1 MKTNDL
7 GNDAIRPLVLR
18 LALPSMLA
26 QLINVLYGIVDR
38 IYLSALPDVGEL
50 ALAGVGVSVPIVT
63 LVNSFAALVGVG
75 GAPLVAMRMGEGNQ
89 EGARGILANCV
100 AMLSV
105 LSLLLTLIL
114 YFGRE
119 PLLRA
124 FGASEALMPYAEPYM
139 RTIALG
145 TVFSLGAAGLNQF
158 IICQGFST
166 AGMVTITLGAV
177 ANIALDPIFIFSL
190 DLGCA
195 GAAAATVL
203 SQVLSFLF
211 VTGFLLSKR
220 PPVRLSLRG
229 LSLKI
234 VRRVLTF
241 GFSPFVIL
249 ATDSVLIIALNSV
262 LQRVG
267 GSQGDLYIACATIT
281 QSFMQLIT
289 MPLLG
294 LSSGTQPL
302 LSFNY
307 GAKKVDRIRAGEKFI
322 VCLGFVFTGTMFI
335 LSQFAFAP
343 FARIF
348 AQGEELLSLSV
359 RAMRVYTLCIVPL
372 TLQYCFVDGLTAL
385 GIAKI
390 AMTLSLTRKIS
401 MFLMTL
407 VFPSFLGA
415 FGAFWAEPAADL
427 LSSIISTCVFLR
439 VFPSLMA
446 RRLQMAEG
454 QALYA

>member
-1 MKTNDL
+1 MRSNDL

-38 IYLSALPDVGEL
+38 IYIAALPGVGEL

-75 GAPLVAMRMGEGNQ
+75 GAPLAAMRMGEGNR
-89 EGARGILANCV
+89 EGAQSILANCA
-100 AMLSV
+100 AMLAV
-105 LSLLLTLIL
+105 LSVILTAVL
-114 YFGRE
+114 YLGRDS
-119 PLLRA
+119 LLRA
-124 FGASEALMPYAEPYM
+124 FGASETLMPYAGPYM
-139 RTIALG
+139 SCIALG

-158 IICQGFST
+158 IICQGFSA
-166 AGMVTITLGAV
+166 AGMTTVALGAL
-177 ANIALDPIFIFSL
+177 ANIALDPIFIFAL
-190 DLGCA
+190 DMGCA
-195 GAAAATVL
+195 GAAVATVI
-203 SQVLSFLF
+203 SQALSFLF
-211 VTGFLLSKR
+211 VVGFLLSKR
-220 PPVRLSLRG
+220 PPVRLSFRG
-229 LSLKI
+229 LCAKTM
-234 VRRVLTF
+234 RRVLSF
-241 GFSPFVIL
+241 GFSPFIIL
-249 ATDSVLIIALNSV
+249 ATDSVIIIALNSV
-262 LQRVG
+262 LQRAG
-267 GSQGDLYIACATIT
+267 GLQGDLYIACATIT

-294 LSSGTQPL
+294 LSCGTQPL

-307 GAKKVDRIRAGEKFI
+307 GARKVERIREGEKFI
-322 VCLGFVFTGTMFI
+322 VRMGFAFTGAMFI

-348 AQGEELLSLSV
+348 TQDAELLALSV

-390 AMTLSLTRKIS
+390 AMTLSLTRKMS
-401 MFLMTL
+401 MLAMTL
-407 VFPSFLGA
+407 AFPQLWGA

-427 LSSIISTCVFLR
+427 LASVISTCVFLR
-439 VFPSLMA
+439 IFPSLMT

-454 QALYA
+454 QALYE